1 MLNEEK
7 YIRERFGKENHFRV
21 PEGYFDGF
29 ADRMRDR
36 IQDDSSVS
44 VKPRIFMMR
53 SLRPLLS
60 AACVCMAIMGG
71 IVYFTKTGLS
81 DNVRLADDAV
91 AHTGSGMYT
100 AEDAVIDYAM
110 MDNTDIY
117 ACLISE

>member
-1 MLNEEK
+1 MLNEDK

-29 ADRMRDR
+29 ADRMSNR
-36 IQDDSSVS
+36 IQDDESVR
-44 VKPRIFMMR
+44 VKSRMFMIR

-60 AACVCMAIMGG
+60 AACVSIAVMGAV
-71 IVYFTKTGLS
+71 VYFSKAGLS
-81 DNVRLADDAV
+81 DNVGVADDVV
-91 AHTGSGMYT
+91 AHTAGTMYT

-117 ACLISE
+117 ACLLSE